1 MQNNNL
7 FEKLDIVLQGQYD
20 VFTSEIIENYFQL
33 PFVNNII
40 LSCWEDDDISSL
52 ESIKQKY
59 SNRIIV
65 LTNKKPN
72 NFGDDNV
79 NLQIVG
85 SYNGIIK
92 SDTEYSI
99 KMRTDQLYDYNSMLV
114 MYNFFIE
121 NRKEHL
127 IFVPGMY
134 PHLLF
139 HPRDHVFWGKR
150 VDLIKLFDIPL
161 KVNNV
166 IDRVRISKQDLWKY
180 YGYFIRTETY
190 IGANYCSN
198 FDERIKIFLIQPE
211 KYLFDGSSNWYESL
225 EVGNNITKKLFKSFP
240 KTNINLRWPKKNLSA
255 YPYEDQKYGYNECW
269 HEDGV

>member
-1 MQNNNL
+1 M
-7 FEKLDIVLQGQYD
+7 
-20 VFTSEIIENYFQL
+20 
-33 PFVNNII
+33 
-40 LSCWEDDDISSL
+40 
-52 ESIKQKY
+52 
-59 SNRIIV
+59 
-65 LTNKKPN
+65 
-72 NFGDDNV
+72 
-79 NLQIVG
+79 
-85 SYNGIIK
+85 
-92 SDTEYSI
+92 EYSI

-225 EVGNNITKKLFKSFP
+225 EVSNNITKKLFKSFP